1 MEKLARVPV
10 ERRRHGAPAGHEKN
24 VLRGDERAL
33 RSHAREGRRI
43 VRLLD
48 ELRAGAVVH
57 PRHLTRLGVHRV
69 NERAHERPDARG
81 EIHAPIT
88 QHRAAARGP
97 GRDDALVAE
106 HLAVGRP
113 AAQLPLQRPVL
124 CAHAVEMPVVA
135 GEIDFALPRDRR
147 EAHRAVRVKCPE
159 FLPRPQ
165 VERHHLICVVE
176 ADEDALAHHHR
187 LEDAVIRHQVV
198 VERIIPH
205 LHARRILPGPLQM
218 QLGGQLFGRGSG
230 AVRVGTPHRP
240 VGCVRGQGEQQGKQS
255 GQPGK
260 VEASVHQ
267 AQRAPAQT
275 HEAGISFGVELLT
288 SSPARGR
295 GWAADPSSGPRARS
309 RFR

>member
-1 MEKLARVPV
+1 MALAVRRGGVNRLADDHGLAVGELAGLAGFQVVVAHAAQPRVDVVFRLTRRDEGAAVTLAAVRELVMEKLARVPV
-10 ERRRHGAPAGHEKN
+10 ERRRHGAPARHEQN

-81 EIHAPIT
+81 EIHAPIA

-97 GRDDALVAE
+97 RGDDALVAE

-113 AAQLPLQRPVL
+113 AAQLPHQRPVL

-165 VERHHLICVVE
+165 VKRHHLVRVVE
-176 ADEDALAHHHR
+176 ADEHAFAHHHR
-187 LEDAVIRHQVV
+187 LKDAVIRHQVV
-198 VERIIPH
+198 VERVVPH

-218 QLGGQLFGRGSG
+218 
-230 AVRVGTPHRP
+230 
-240 VGCVRGQGEQQGKQS
+240 
-255 GQPGK
+255 
-260 VEASVHQ
+260 
-267 AQRAPAQT
+267 
-275 HEAGISFGVELLT
+275 
-288 SSPARGR
+288 
-295 GWAADPSSGPRARS
+295 
-309 RFR
+309 